1 MVEALHPLKER
12 SKMAKKLTLE
22 EFDKRVRLALEGP
35 LPSGNGQ
42 KQLPPGA
49 LKALMERAKG
59 RSGIK

>member
-1 MVEALHPLKER
+1 
-12 SKMAKKLTLE
+12 MAKKLTLE